1 MTRPPPRAS
10 ATAVAAPSL
19 DADPVT
25 SADTFRRTS
34 SSLPPEFV
42 EQRFCL
48 FEIRCVEAFGEP
60 AEDGGEQGVGF
71 GVASLV
77 AAEPGE
83 ARDGAQFPELG
94 PLLHCD
100 AQRFAIEFLGG
111 LGMPLPQQQLAF
123 APVQLGCEP
132 ALPVLSTI
140 CKASSNRVKASST
153 CPAVSHAPARRAI

>member
-48 FEIRCVEAFGEP
+48 FEIRGVEAFGEP

-83 ARDGAQFPELG
+83 LATARNSQS
-94 PLLHCD
+94 
-100 AQRFAIEFLGG
+100 
-111 LGMPLPQQQLAF
+111 LAPCST
-123 APVQLGCEP
+123 AMLS
-132 ALPVLSTI
+132 AL
-140 CKASSNRVKASST
+140 R
-153 CPAVSHAPARRAI
+153 